1 MFAGSSVCLR
11 PKYFILLENFW
22 DIFKP
27 KALVEVGGLAAV
39 LLVIFIENGIF
50 FGFFLP
56 GDSLLFTVGLLCYLD
71 ILDIE
76 LASLIAAIA
85 GAAVAGYYAGYYFG
99 FKTGQALY
107 KREDTL
113 FFKKT
118 YIYTAEKFY
127 RRYGGVA
134 LILGRFLPIVRT
146 FAPIL
151 AGVVR
156 VDHRT
161 FFLYNIAGAVLWPA
175 TIVTAGYYVGSVFP
189 NALNYLDYIVIGFIV
204 VTTIPIINNL
214 RNKKKRKEDQEL
226 P

>member
-1 MFAGSSVCLR
+1 M
-11 PKYFILLENFW
+11 ENFW

-27 KALVEVGGLAAV
+27 KALVEFGGLATV

-76 LASLIAAIA
+76 LAWLIIAIA

-107 KREDTL
+107 KREDTI
-113 FFKKT
+113 FFKKK
-118 YIYTAEKFY
+118 YIYTAETFY

-156 VDHRT
+156 VNHRT
-161 FFLYNIAGAVLWPA
+161 FFLYNVAGALLWPS

-189 NALNYLDYIVIGFIV
+189 NALNYLDYIVIAFIV

-214 RNKKKRKEDQEL
+214 RNKKKRKEDEDL